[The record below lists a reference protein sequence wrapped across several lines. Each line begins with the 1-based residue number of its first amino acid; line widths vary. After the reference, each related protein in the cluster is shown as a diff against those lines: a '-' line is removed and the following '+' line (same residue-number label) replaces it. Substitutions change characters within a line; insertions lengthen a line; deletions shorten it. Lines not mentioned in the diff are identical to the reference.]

1 MRTPLISPW
10 TCTVSLKEKKYFLQT
25 TSFLPWVW
33 VGFNE
38 YNRFGAMI
46 RTL

>member
-1 MRTPLISPW
+1 MDMYSELER
-10 TCTVSLKEKKYFLQT
+10 KNN